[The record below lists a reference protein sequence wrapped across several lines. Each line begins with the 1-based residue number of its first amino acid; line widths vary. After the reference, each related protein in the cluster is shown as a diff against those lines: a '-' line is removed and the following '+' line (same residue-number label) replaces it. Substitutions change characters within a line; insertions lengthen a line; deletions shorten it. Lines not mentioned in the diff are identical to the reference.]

1 MPVTAVE
8 RRSLRIRLSRAT
20 ASFTFV
26 AMVASCQDL
35 VVYNY
40 NSPSVDVA
48 QRDPATLET
57 IISSGF
63 AGFSAVEMT
72 ERPGLALAAAADEV
86 VSNADWIRATSTEPR
101 AVFDNRDVQQ
111 LTTRNPWYGLL
122 SVMASQTDAIKA
134 LDAGIVLGQVSAA
147 RPKGNTDRG
156 RIFAL
161 FSRGVSTIQL
171 GLYFDKAF
179 ILNETSNPD
188 PGGAD
193 FKTPV
198 EVVAAGVSDL
208 RKAIAL
214 AQSSLPDT
222 IPAHWIVGPAVRT
235 YPELIQIMYSYIA
248 RANVYVAR
256 TPAERAAVKWA
267 DVIADL
273 DKGIT
278 ANFNTQ
284 LEATYGW
291 GGSSYW
297 RGTQGTGT
305 STSATNSA
313 DGTRPSNK
321 LLGPADTSGKYQTWL
336 TTPLGSRN
344 AITISTPDR
353 RIHGAGGP
361 ATAGTYFAFQTT
373 AMNAAFGTYHLSL
386 YRNTRYG
393 TAYFTANLGNQITHI
408 SMVEMDLLRAEALL
422 RLGDKAGA
430 AALINKTRVA
440 NGKLAPVDA
449 NGPPNNASCVPRR
462 NDGTCGDLLDALQ
475 YEKRIEMFPTNP
487 IVPWADA
494 RGWGKLLTGSLMNL
508 PVSGR
513 DLQSL
518 GLPIYT
524 FGGSLP
530 GSAP

>member
-1 MPVTAVE
+1 
-8 RRSLRIRLSRAT
+8 
-20 ASFTFV
+20 
-26 AMVASCQDL
+26 
-35 VVYNY
+35 VYNY

-48 QRDPATLET
+48 QKDPATLET

-72 ERPGLALAAAADEV
+72 ENPGLALAGAADEV
-86 VSNADWIRATSTEPR
+86 VSNASFVLATSSEPR
-101 AVFDNRDVQQ
+101 AIFDNRDVQQ
-111 LTTRNPWYGLL
+111 TTTRTPWYGLL
-122 SVMASQTDAIKA
+122 SVMASQTDAIRA
-134 LDAGIVLGQVSAA
+134 LDAGTILGQVTVA

-161 FSRGVSTIQL
+161 FARGLSTIQL
-171 GLYFDKAF
+171 GLLFDKAF

-188 PGGAD
+188 PGGDD
-193 FKTPV
+193 FKQPP
-198 EVVAAGVSDL
+198 EVVAAGIADL
-208 RKAIAL
+208 KKAITL
-214 AQSSLPDT
+214 AETTLPDT
-222 IPAHWIVGPAVRT
+222 LPAHWIVGAAVRT
-235 YPELIQIMYSYIA
+235 YPELIQIMHSYIA
-248 RANVYVAR
+248 RAMVYAAR
-256 TPAERAAVKWA
+256 TPAERAAVKWTE
-267 DVIADL
+267 VIAEL

-278 ANFNTQ
+278 ANFSTQ
-284 LEATYGW
+284 IEATYQW

-297 RGTQGTGT
+297 RGTQGPGT
-305 STSATNSA
+305 SSSSSG

-336 TTPLGSRN
+336 TTPLGTRT
-344 AITISTPDR
+344 AFTISTPDR

-361 ATAGTYFAFQTT
+361 TTAGTYYAFQTA
-373 AMNAAFGTYHLSL
+373 AMYAGFGTYFLSN
-386 YRNTRYG
+386 YRNVRYG
-393 TAYFTANLGNQITHI
+393 TNYFTASLGNLIAHV

-422 RLGDKAGA
+422 RTGNSAGA
-430 AALINKTRVA
+430 ATLINKTRVA
-440 NGKLAPVDA
+440 NGKLAPVGV
-449 NGPPNNASCVPRR
+449 NGPPNDPSCVPRK
-462 NDGTCGDLLDALQ
+462 NDGTCGDLMDALQ
-475 YEKRIEMFPTNP
+475 YEKRIEMSPTNP

-494 RGWGKLLTGSLMNL
+494 RGWGKLLKGSLMNL